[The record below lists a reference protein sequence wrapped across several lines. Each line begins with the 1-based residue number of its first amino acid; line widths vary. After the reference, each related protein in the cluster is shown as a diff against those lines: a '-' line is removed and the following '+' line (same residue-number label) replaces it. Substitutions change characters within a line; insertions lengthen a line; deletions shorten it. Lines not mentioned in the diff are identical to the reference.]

1 MKIAYCIPG
10 LYNSG
15 GMERVLTL
23 KANYFA
29 DVLGYD
35 VVVILTEGKEKDYY
49 YKLSSRIKVINLDI
63 DFDSTYGLPIYIRAF
78 KQIKKER
85 LFKKKL
91 ENTLFKERPDI
102 TISLLRRE
110 INFLTSIKDGSIKI
124 GEIHFGRDN
133 FRTLEEYRLP
143 QSVRIFLAKRWINS
157 FIKKVKKL
165 DSFVVL
171 THEDKEKWSELN
183 NITVIHNPLTFYPAE
198 TSDCSSKQVIAAGRY
213 VPIKRFDHL
222 IEAWAIVSQKHIDW
236 TLQLYG
242 AGNREQYQS
251 LMEKYQLRNCFIN
264 PPAPD
269 IEQKYCDSSI
279 FVLSSKNEGFGMVI
293 IEAMACGVPPVSYDC
308 PCGPKDIITDQEDG
322 LLVESG
328 NISMLAEKII
338 YLIENEEI
346 RKEMGQS
353 ARIKSQQFL
362 IDNIGKKWD
371 ELFNYLLSRKHEI
384 TD

>member
-242 AGNREQYQS
+242 AGNKEQYQS
-251 LMEKYQLRNCFIN
+251 LMEKYQLKNCFIN
-264 PPAPD
+264 PPTPD

-322 LLVESG
+322 LLVENG

-338 YLIENEEI
+338 YLIENDDI
-346 RKEMGQS
+346 RKEMGRL

-371 ELFNYLLSRKHEI
+371 ELFNHLLRRKHEI

>member
-35 VVVILTEGKEKDYY
+35 VIVVLTEGKGKDYY

-63 DFDSTYGLPIYIRAF
+63 NFDSTYGLPIYIRAF
-78 KQIKKER
+78 KQIVKER

-91 ENTLFKERPDI
+91 KDTLFYEKPDI

-183 NITVIHNPLTFYPAE
+183 NITVIHNPLTFYPSE
-198 TSDCSSKQVIAAGRY
+198 ISDCSSKQVIAAGRY

-222 IEAWAIVSQKHIDW
+222 IEAWAIVSQKHTDW

-242 AGNREQYQS
+242 AGNKEQYQS
-251 LMEKYQLRNCFIN
+251 LMEKYQLKNCFIN
-264 PPAPD
+264 PPTPD

-322 LLVESG
+322 LLVENG

-338 YLIENEEI
+338 YLIENDDI
-346 RKEMGQS
+346 RKEMGRL

-371 ELFNYLLSRKHEI
+371 ELFNHLLRRKHEI

>member
-35 VVVILTEGKEKDYY
+35 VIVILTEGKGKDYY

-63 DFDSTYGLPIYIRAF
+63 NFDSTYGSPIYIRAF
-78 KQIKKER
+78 KQITKER

-91 ENTLFKERPDI
+91 KDTLFYEKPDI

-143 QSVRIFLAKRWINS
+143 QSVRVFLAKRWINS

-183 NITVIHNPLTFYPAE
+183 NMTVIHNPLTFYPSE

-222 IEAWAIVSQKHIDW
+222 IEAWAIVSQKHTDW

-242 AGNREQYQS
+242 AGNREQYHN
-251 LMEKYQLRNCFIN
+251 LMEKYQLKNCFIN
-264 PPAPD
+264 PPASD

-308 PCGPKDIITDQEDG
+308 PCGPKDIITDQKDG

-338 YLIENEEI
+338 YLIENEDI

-371 ELFNYLLSRKHEI
+371 ELFNHLLRRKHEI

>member
-35 VVVILTEGKEKDYY
+35 VIVILTEGKGKDYY

-63 DFDSTYGLPIYIRAF
+63 NFDSTYGLPIYIRAF
-78 KQIKKER
+78 KQITKER

-91 ENTLFKERPDI
+91 KDTLFYEKPDI

-157 FIKKVKKL
+157 FIKKVKEL

-183 NITVIHNPLTFYPAE
+183 NMTVIHNPLTFYPSE
-198 TSDCSSKQVIAAGRY
+198 ISNCSSKQVIAAGRY

-222 IEAWAIVSQKHIDW
+222 IEAWAIVSQKHTDW

-242 AGNREQYQS
+242 AGNKEQYQS
-251 LMEKYQLRNCFIN
+251 LMEKYQLKNCFIN

-322 LLVESG
+322 LLVENG

-338 YLIENEEI
+338 YLIENDDI
-346 RKEMGQS
+346 RKEMGRL

-371 ELFNYLLSRKHEI
+371 ELFNHLLRRKHEI

>member
-183 NITVIHNPLTFYPAE
+183 NITVIHNPLTFYPSE

-222 IEAWAIVSQKHIDW
+222 IEAWAIVSQEHTDW

-251 LMEKYQLRNCFIN
+251 LMEKYQLKNCFIN
-264 PPAPD
+264 PPIPD
-269 IEQKYCDSSI
+269 IEQKYCDSSV

-371 ELFNYLLSRKHEI
+371 ELFNYLLRRKHEI

>member
-35 VVVILTEGKEKDYY
+35 VIVVLTEGKGKDYY

-63 DFDSTYGLPIYIRAF
+63 NFDSTYGLPIYIRAF
-78 KQIKKER
+78 KQIVKER

-91 ENTLFKERPDI
+91 KDTLFYEKPDI

-143 QSVRIFLAKRWINS
+143 QSVRVFLAKRWINS
-157 FIKKVKKL
+157 FIKKVKEL

-183 NITVIHNPLTFYPAE
+183 NMTVIHNPLTFYPSE

-222 IEAWAIVSQKHIDW
+222 IEAWAIVSQEHTDW

-251 LMEKYQLRNCFIN
+251 LMEKYQLKNCFIN
-264 PPAPD
+264 PPTPD
-269 IEQKYCDSSI
+269 IEQKYCDSSV

-322 LLVESG
+322 LLVENG

-338 YLIENEEI
+338 YLIENDDI
-346 RKEMGQS
+346 RKEMGRL

-371 ELFNYLLSRKHEI
+371 ELFNHLLRRKHEI

>member
-251 LMEKYQLRNCFIN
+251 LMEKYQLRDCFIN

-371 ELFNYLLSRKHEI
+371 ELFNHLLSRKHEI

>member
-1 MKIAYCIPG
+1 M
-10 LYNSG
+10 
-15 GMERVLTL
+15 
-23 KANYFA
+23 
-29 DVLGYD
+29 
-35 VVVILTEGKEKDYY
+35 
-49 YKLSSRIKVINLDI
+49 
-63 DFDSTYGLPIYIRAF
+63 
-78 KQIKKER
+78 
-85 LFKKKL
+85 
-91 ENTLFKERPDI
+91 
-102 TISLLRRE
+102 LRRE

-133 FRTLEEYRLP
+133 FRTLEEYHLP
-143 QSVRIFLAKRWINS
+143 QSVRVFLAKRWINS
-157 FIKKVKKL
+157 FIKKVKEL

-222 IEAWAIVSQKHIDW
+222 IEAWAIVSQKHTDW

-242 AGNREQYQS
+242 AGNKEQYQS
-251 LMEKYQLRNCFIN
+251 LMEKYQLKNCFIN
-264 PPAPD
+264 PPTPD

-322 LLVESG
+322 LLVENG

-338 YLIENEEI
+338 YLIENDDI
-346 RKEMGQS
+346 RKEMGRL

-371 ELFNYLLSRKHEI
+371 ELFNHLLRRKHEI

>member
-183 NITVIHNPLTFYPAE
+183 NITVIHNPLTFYPSE
-198 TSDCSSKQVIAAGRY
+198 ISDCSSKQVIAAGRY

-242 AGNREQYQS
+242 AGNKEQYQS
-251 LMEKYQLRNCFIN
+251 LMEKYQLKNCFIN
-264 PPAPD
+264 PPTPD

-322 LLVESG
+322 LLVENG

-338 YLIENEEI
+338 YLIENDDI
-346 RKEMGQS
+346 RKEMGRL

-371 ELFNYLLSRKHEI
+371 ELFNHLLRRKHEI
-384 TD
+384 ID

>member
-35 VVVILTEGKEKDYY
+35 VIVVLTEGKGKDYY

-63 DFDSTYGLPIYIRAF
+63 NFDSTYGLPIYIRAF
-78 KQIKKER
+78 KQIVKER

-91 ENTLFKERPDI
+91 KDTLFYEKPDI

-143 QSVRIFLAKRWINS
+143 QSVRVFLAKRWINS
-157 FIKKVKKL
+157 FIKKVKEL

-183 NITVIHNPLTFYPAE
+183 NMTVIHNPLTFYPSE

-222 IEAWAIVSQKHIDW
+222 IEAWAIVSQKHTDW

-251 LMEKYQLRNCFIN
+251 LMEKYQLKNCFIN
-264 PPAPD
+264 PPTPD

-322 LLVESG
+322 LLVENG

-338 YLIENEEI
+338 YLIENDDI
-346 RKEMGQS
+346 RKEMGRL

-371 ELFNYLLSRKHEI
+371 ELFNHLLRRKHEI